1 VIGRNGARALAA
13 AALIAFAV
21 TACGGL
27 QPEDPGKALT
37 EAGAAMAKLK
47 TVSAGLKFTKGTVSF
62 QGYVLTG
69 ANASVRLPADSDT
82 TYKVRYQD
90 VLISLQVVIAGGH
103 VFLRAPFAGFT
114 ELKGATAADIP
125 DVAKL
130 FDVNTGLPAMIP
142 AGQNPRYIGAEKVG
156 DVDSHKVGATYTA
169 AQIRKLLPQLAS
181 SGDVTVTIWIGG
193 SDHLIRKAVLE
204 GPFGDG
210 GAASAVEIDLS
221 GFNAAIAISS
231 PTP

>member
-1 VIGRNGARALAA
+1 
-13 AALIAFAV
+13 
-21 TACGGL
+21 
-27 QPEDPGKALT
+27 
-37 EAGAAMAKLK
+37 MAKLK
-47 TVSAGLKFTKGTVSF
+47 TVSAALTFTKGTISF

-69 ANASVRLPADSDT
+69 ANATVRLPADSDT

-90 VLISLQVVIAGGH
+90 VLISLEVVITGGH
-103 VFLRAPFAGFT
+103 VFLRAPFAGFS
-114 ELKGATAADIP
+114 EVKGTTVAEIP

-142 AGQNPRYIGAEKVG
+142 AGQNPKYIGTEKVG
-156 DVDSHKVGATYTA
+156 EVDSHKVGATYSG

-181 SGDVTVTIWIGG
+181 SGDVAAKFWIGG

-210 GAASAVEIDLS
+210 GVASAVEIDLS
-221 GFNAAIAISS
+221 GFNAAVAISS